1 MRKKLLVL
9 LLSLVLC
16 VSLLPAGAMAAIE
29 YGVFVGNTQ
38 VTSDNAADVLGN
50 GTVSYDEGSN
60 TLKLNNAVVG
70 SIIFNEVSGSAAV
83 EFTGN
88 NKVGGSIVSRGR
100 LTLKGSGTLELTY
113 TGEEAMSAVA
123 AMSNINFE
131 SGTVKIYCSQGFSIH
146 TSYDLNVWG
155 TAVVNIE
162 HRADS
167 EAVNV
172 NGTLT
177 VSDRG
182 QLHVTNAN
190 NKNAI
195 KANTLNV
202 SGGKLEARTTG
213 VQGKA
218 LSVGYQLNIS
228 GGEVLLNAA
237 GDYAAYCDGDISI
250 SGGSLYAYSGG
261 VTSETNEIYAGI
273 YSEYKL
279 NISGGIVTVEAE
291 SYYAVAV
298 GYEDLNIHDCV
309 FTSTAK
315 AVGRS
320 IEGKVNV
327 NNCWLG
333 CSSYEGID
341 TSNNVVFNGTAG
353 TAEGSAKAPDGAVVP
368 AGATLTVPA
377 GATLTVPEGS
387 RLTVPEGSTLTVEA
401 GATMTNNGKVVIDG
415 TLDNEGIYYE
425 NGETEGLVSGGGQMP
440 NNWVV
445 TLDYGYGGVV
455 KYYNVIKGENT
466 TLPDADRSGYA
477 FLGWQCG
484 GESYSAGDSVKVDG
498 NMTFTASWVSHPDS
512 GAFPGFGGSQGGTTE
527 SGQPESKPTEP
538 EPKPETPAVDFG
550 DVAASDWYYEAVEY
564 VCAKGLMDGVA
575 EGSFAPDG
583 TLTRAMVW
591 TILAR
596 ASGVD
601 TDGGASWYA
610 KAQEWAAAKGVS
622 DGENPDAAITREEF
636 VTMLW
641 RLAGEPVYTADLS
654 RVPDAGSISAW
665 AQQAM
670 CWAWATGLVEGDET
684 GAVSPAASASRAAAA
699 TLIMRYLEA

>member
-1 MRKKLLVL
+1 MRKKLPVL

-16 VSLLPAGAMAAIE
+16 VSLLPIGAMAYVTE

-50 GTVSYDEGSN
+50 GNVSYDAGSN
-60 TLKLNNAVVG
+60 TLKLNGAVVG
-70 SIIFNEVSGSAAV
+70 SIIFNEVSTSAFV
-83 EFTGN
+83 EFSGN
-88 NKVGGSIVSRGR
+88 NEVGGVIVSRGR
-100 LTLKGSGTLELTY
+100 LTLRGSGTLNLIY
-113 TGEEAMSAVA
+113 TGEEDMPAVA

-131 SGTVKIYCSQGFSIH
+131 SGTVNIKCANGYSIH
-146 TSYDLNVWG
+146 TTYDVNVWG
-155 TAVVNIE
+155 TAVVNID
-162 HRADS
+162 HQADS
-167 EAVNV
+167 EAVYV
-172 NGTLT
+172 NGTLN

-182 QLHVTNAN
+182 QLYVRNVNGQNAV
-190 NKNAI
+190 

-202 SGGKLEARTTG
+202 SGGRLVAKTPGA
-213 VQGKA
+213 QGKA
-218 LSVGYQLNIS
+218 LSIGYQLNIS
-228 GGEVLLNAA
+228 GGEVSLDAA
-237 GDYAAYCDGDISI
+237 HDYAVYADSSVNI
-250 SGGSLYAYSGG
+250 SGGSLDAYSGG
-261 VTSETNEIYAGI
+261 VTSDTYGIYAGI
-273 YSEYKL
+273 YADYDV
-279 NISGGIVTVEAE
+279 NITGGVVKIGAE
-291 SYYAVAV
+291 SDCAVAA
-298 GYEDLNIHDCV
+298 GGEDVNIHDCV
-309 FTSTAK
+309 FSSNAK
-315 AVGRS
+315 AVAKS
-320 IEGKVNV
+320 EVGKVNV
-327 NNCWLG
+327 NNCWLN
-333 CSSYEGID
+333 CSSYGGIS
-341 TSNNVVFNGTAG
+341 TENNVVFNGTAG
-353 TAEGSAKAPDGAVVP
+353 TVEGSAKAPDGAVVP
-368 AGATLTVPA
+368 AGATLTVP
-377 GATLTVPEGS
+377 EGS
-387 RLTVPEGSTLTVEA
+387 TLTVPEGSTLTVEA

-445 TLDYGYGGVV
+445 TLDYGFGDVV

-498 NMTFTASWVSHPDS
+498 NMTFTASWVSHPDL
-512 GAFPGFGGSQGGTTE
+512 GTFPGFGGSQGGTTE

-538 EPKPETPAVDFG
+538 EPKPETPAVDFS

-575 EGSFAPDG
+575 EGSFAPNG

-591 TILAR
+591 TIFAR

-610 KAQEWAAAKGVS
+610 KAQEWAAAKGIS

>member
-16 VSLLPAGAMAAIE
+16 VSLLPIGAMAADVE
-29 YGVFVGNTQ
+29 YGVFVGETQ
-38 VTSDNAADVLGN
+38 VTSGNAADALGN
-50 GTVSYDEGSN
+50 GKVSYDAGSN
-60 TLKLNNAVVG
+60 TLKLDGAVVG
-70 SIIFNEVSGSAAV
+70 SIIFNAVSEDASV
-83 EFTGN
+83 EFTGDN
-88 NKVGGSIVSRGR
+88 TVGGVIVSMGR
-100 LTLKGSGTLELTY
+100 LTLKGSGTLEIVY
-113 TGEEAMSAVA
+113 DGAEAMTAVA

-131 SGTVKIYCSQGFSIH
+131 SGTVNIKCANGYSIH
-146 TSYDLNVWG
+146 TTYDVNVWG
-155 TAVVNIE
+155 TAVVNID
-162 HRADS
+162 HQADS
-167 EAVNV
+167 EAVYV
-172 NGTLT
+172 NGTLN

-182 QLHVTNAN
+182 QLYVRNVNGQNAV
-190 NKNAI
+190 

-202 SGGKLEARTTG
+202 SGGRLVAKTPGA
-213 VQGKA
+213 QGKA
-218 LSVGYQLNIS
+218 LSIGYRLNIS
-228 GGEVLLNAA
+228 GGEVILRAEH
-237 GDYAAYCDGDISI
+237 DYAIYSDGSVSI
-250 SGGSLYAYSGG
+250 SGGSLDAYSGG
-261 VTSETNEIYAGI
+261 VTSDDYEIKAGI
-273 YSEYKL
+273 YAEYDV
-279 NISGGIVTVEAE
+279 NITGGVVKIVAE
-291 SYYAVAV
+291 SDYAVAA
-298 GYEDLNIHDCV
+298 GGGDLNIHDCV
-309 FTSTAK
+309 FSSTAK
-315 AVGRS
+315 AVANS
-320 IEGKVNV
+320 DYGKVNV
-327 NNCWLG
+327 NNCWLN
-333 CSSYEGID
+333 CSSYEGIS
-341 TSNNVVFNGTAG
+341 TANNVVFEGTTGTVNG
-353 TAEGSAKAPDGAVVP
+353 SSKAPNGS
-368 AGATLTVPA
+368 TVPA
-377 GATLTVPEGS
+377 NGTLTVPEGS
-387 RLTVPEGSTLTVEA
+387 TLTVPQGSTLTVEA
-401 GATMTNNGKVVIDG
+401 GATMTNNGKVVING
-415 TLDNEGIYYE
+415 TLDNEGTYNE

-445 TLDYGYGGVV
+445 ILDYGYGDVV

-466 TLPDADRSGYA
+466 TLPNADRSGYA

-512 GAFPGFGGSQGGTTE
+512 GTFPGFGGSQGGTTE

-550 DVAASDWYYEAVEY
+550 DVTASDWYYEAVEY

-575 EGSFAPDG
+575 EGSFAPNG

-591 TILAR
+591 TIFAR

-610 KAQEWAAAKGVS
+610 KAQEWAAAKGIS

>member
-1 MRKKLLVL
+1 MRKKLLAL
-9 LLSLVLC
+9 LLALALC
-16 VSLLPAGAMAAIE
+16 ASLLPAGAMAADVE
-29 YGVFVGNTQ
+29 YGVFVGETQ
-38 VTSDNAADVLGN
+38 VTSGNAADVLGN
-50 GTVSYDEGSN
+50 GKVSYDAGSN
-60 TLKLNNAVVG
+60 TLKLDGAVVG
-70 SIIFNEVSGSAAV
+70 SIIFNAVSEDASV
-83 EFTGN
+83 EFTGDN
-88 NKVGGSIVSRGR
+88 TVGGVIVSRGR
-100 LTLKGSGTLELTY
+100 LTLRGSGTLNLIY
-113 TGEEAMSAVA
+113 TGEEDMPAVA

-131 SGTVKIYCSQGFSIH
+131 SGTVNINSSHGFSIH
-146 TSYDLNVWG
+146 TTYDVNVWG

-162 HRADS
+162 HQANY

-172 NGTLT
+172 NGTLN

-182 QLHVTNAN
+182 QLYVTNEN
-190 NKNAI
+190 GQNAI

-202 SGGKLEARTTG
+202 SGGKLVANTPG
-213 VQGKA
+213 AQGKA
-218 LSVGYQLNIS
+218 LSIGYRLNIS
-228 GGEVLLNAA
+228 GGEVILRAEH
-237 GDYAAYCDGDISI
+237 DYAIYSDGSVSI
-250 SGGSLYAYSGG
+250 SGGSLDAYSGG
-261 VTSETNEIYAGI
+261 VTSDDYEIKAGI
-273 YSEYKL
+273 YAEYDV
-279 NISGGIVTVEAE
+279 NITGGVVKIVAE
-291 SYYAVAV
+291 SDYAVAA
-298 GYEDLNIHDCV
+298 GGGDLNIHDCV
-309 FTSTAK
+309 FSSTAK
-315 AVGRS
+315 AVANS
-320 IEGKVNV
+320 DYGKVNV
-327 NNCWLG
+327 NNCWLN
-333 CSSYEGID
+333 CSSYEGIS
-341 TSNNVVFNGTAG
+341 TANNVVFEGTTGTVNG
-353 TAEGSAKAPDGAVVP
+353 SSKAPNGS
-368 AGATLTVPA
+368 TVPA
-377 GATLTVPEGS
+377 NGTLTVPEGS
-387 RLTVPEGSTLTVEA
+387 TLTVPQGSTLTVEA
-401 GATMTNNGKVVIDG
+401 GATMTNNGKVVING
-415 TLDNEGIYYE
+415 TLDNEGTYNE

-445 TLDYGYGGVV
+445 TLDYGFGDVV

-466 TLPDADRSGYA
+466 TLPNADRSGYA

-512 GAFPGFGGSQGGTTE
+512 GTFPGFGGSQGGTTE

-538 EPKPETPAVDFG
+538 EPKPETPAVDFR
-550 DVAASDWYYEAVEY
+550 DVTASDWYYEAVEY

-575 EGSFAPDG
+575 EGSFAPNG

-596 ASGVD
+596 ASSVD

-610 KAQEWAAAKGVS
+610 KAQEWATAKGIS

-654 RVPDAGSISAW
+654 RVPDAGSISTW

>member
-1 MRKKLLVL
+1 M
-9 LLSLVLC
+9 
-16 VSLLPAGAMAAIE
+16 
-29 YGVFVGNTQ
+29 
-38 VTSDNAADVLGN
+38 
-50 GTVSYDEGSN
+50 
-60 TLKLNNAVVG
+60 
-70 SIIFNEVSGSAAV
+70 
-83 EFTGN
+83 
-88 NKVGGSIVSRGR
+88 
-100 LTLKGSGTLELTY
+100 
-113 TGEEAMSAVA
+113 
-123 AMSNINFE
+123 
-131 SGTVKIYCSQGFSIH
+131 
-146 TSYDLNVWG
+146 
-155 TAVVNIE
+155 
-162 HRADS
+162 
-167 EAVNV
+167 
-172 NGTLT
+172 
-177 VSDRG
+177 
-182 QLHVTNAN
+182 
-190 NKNAI
+190 
-195 KANTLNV
+195 
-202 SGGKLEARTTG
+202 
-213 VQGKA
+213 
-218 LSVGYQLNIS
+218 
-228 GGEVLLNAA
+228 
-237 GDYAAYCDGDISI
+237 
-250 SGGSLYAYSGG
+250 
-261 VTSETNEIYAGI
+261 
-273 YSEYKL
+273 
-279 NISGGIVTVEAE
+279 
-291 SYYAVAV
+291 

-320 IEGKVNV
+320 IEGKVNI
-327 NNCWLG
+327 NNCWLD

-353 TAEGSAKAPDGAVVP
+353 TVEGSAKAPDGAV
-368 AGATLTVPA
+368 VPA

-445 TLDYGYGGVV
+445 TLDYGFGDVV

-466 TLPDADRSGYA
+466 TLPNADRSGYA

-512 GAFPGFGGSQGGTTE
+512 GTFPGFGGSQGGTTDP
-527 SGQPESKPTEP
+527 GQPESKPTEP
-538 EPKPETPAVDFG
+538 EPKPETPAVDFS
-550 DVAASDWYYEAVEY
+550 DVASSDWYYEAVEY
-564 VCAKGLMDGVA
+564 VCTKGLMDGVA

-610 KAQEWAAAKGVS
+610 KAQEWATAKGIS

-654 RVPDAGSISAW
+654 RVPDAGSISTW

>member
-1 MRKKLLVL
+1 M
-9 LLSLVLC
+9 
-16 VSLLPAGAMAAIE
+16 
-29 YGVFVGNTQ
+29 
-38 VTSDNAADVLGN
+38 
-50 GTVSYDEGSN
+50 
-60 TLKLNNAVVG
+60 
-70 SIIFNEVSGSAAV
+70 
-83 EFTGN
+83 
-88 NKVGGSIVSRGR
+88 SRGR
-100 LTLKGSGTLELTY
+100 LTLRGSGTLNLIY
-113 TGEEAMSAVA
+113 TGEEDMPAVA

-131 SGTVKIYCSQGFSIH
+131 SGTVNINSSHGFSIH
-146 TSYDLNVWG
+146 TTYDVNVWG

-162 HRADS
+162 HQANS

-172 NGTLT
+172 NGTLN

-182 QLHVTNAN
+182 QLYVTNEN
-190 NKNAI
+190 GQNAI

-202 SGGKLEARTTG
+202 SGGKLVANTPG
-213 VQGKA
+213 AQGKA
-218 LSVGYQLNIS
+218 LSIGYQLNIS
-228 GGEVLLNAA
+228 GGEVSLDAA
-237 GDYAAYCDGDISI
+237 HDYAVYADSSVNI
-250 SGGSLYAYSGG
+250 SGGSLNAYSGG
-261 VTSETNEIYAGI
+261 VTSENYAIYAGV
-273 YSEYKL
+273 YADYGV
-279 NISGGIVTVEAE
+279 NITGGVVKIEAKSDYTVA
-291 SYYAVAV
+291 A
-298 GYEDLNIHDCV
+298 GGEDVNIHDCV
-309 FTSTAK
+309 FSSTAK
-315 AVGRS
+315 AVAKSYYGN
-320 IEGKVNV
+320 VNV
-327 NNCWLG
+327 NNCWLN
-333 CSSYEGID
+333 CSSYEGIS
-341 TSNNVVFNGTAG
+341 TENNVVFTGTTGTVNG
-353 TAEGSAKAPDGAVVP
+353 SSKAPNGS
-368 AGATLTVPA
+368 TVPA
-377 GATLTVPEGS
+377 NGTLTVPEGS
-387 RLTVPEGSTLTVEA
+387 TLTVPQGSTLTVEA

-445 TLDYGYGGVV
+445 TLDYGYGDVV

-512 GAFPGFGGSQGGTTE
+512 GTFPGFGGSQGGTTE
-527 SGQPESKPTEP
+527 PGQPDSKPT

-550 DVAASDWYYEAVEY
+550 DVTASDWYYEAVEY

-575 EGSFAPDG
+575 EGSFAPNG

-610 KAQEWAAAKGVS
+610 KAQEWATAKGIS

-654 RVPDAGSISAW
+654 RVPDAGSISTW

-670 CWAWATGLVEGDET
+670 CWAWATGLIEGDET

>member
-1 MRKKLLVL
+1 MRKKLLAL
-9 LLSLVLC
+9 LLALALC
-16 VSLLPAGAMAAIE
+16 ASLLPIGAMAYVTE

-38 VTSDNAADVLGN
+38 VTSDNAADVLDN
-50 GTVSYDEGSN
+50 GKVSYDAGSN
-60 TLKLNNAVVG
+60 TLKLNDAVVG
-70 SIIFNEVSGSAAV
+70 SIIFNEVSTSAFV
-83 EFTGN
+83 EFSGN
-88 NKVGGSIVSRGR
+88 NKVGGVIVSRGR
-100 LTLKGSGTLELTY
+100 LTLRGSGTLNLIY
-113 TGEEAMSAVA
+113 TGEEDMPAVA

-131 SGTVKIYCSQGFSIH
+131 SGTVNINSSHGFSIH
-146 TSYDLNVWG
+146 TTYDVNVWG

-162 HRADS
+162 HQANY

-172 NGTLT
+172 NGTLN

-182 QLHVTNAN
+182 QLYVKNTNGQ
-190 NKNAI
+190 NAI

-202 SGGKLEARTTG
+202 SGGKLVAETQG
-213 VQGKA
+213 NQGKA

-237 GDYAAYCDGDISI
+237 GDYAVYCDGDISI
-250 SGGSLYAYSGG
+250 SGGSLDAYSGG
-261 VTSETNEIYAGI
+261 VTSDTYEIYAGI

-279 NISGGIVTVEAE
+279 NISGGIVTVKAE
-291 SYYAVAV
+291 SDCAVAA
-298 GYEDLNIHDCV
+298 GGEDVNIHDCV
-309 FTSTAK
+309 FSSNAK
-315 AVGRS
+315 AVAKS
-320 IEGKVNV
+320 EVGKVNV
-327 NNCWLG
+327 NNCWLN
-333 CSSYEGID
+333 CSSYGGIS
-341 TSNNVVFNGTAG
+341 TENNVVFNGTAG
-353 TAEGSAKAPDGAVVP
+353 TVEGSAKAPDGAVVP
-368 AGATLTVPA
+368 AGAT
-377 GATLTVPEGS
+377 
-387 RLTVPEGSTLTVEA
+387 LTVPEGSTLTVEA

-445 TLDYGYGGVV
+445 TLDYGFGDVA

-466 TLPDADRSGYA
+466 TLPNADRSGYA
-477 FLGWQCG
+477 LLGWQCG

-498 NMTFTASWVSHPDS
+498 DMTFTASWVSHPDP
-512 GAFPGFGGSQGGTTE
+512 GTFPGFGGSQGGTTE
-527 SGQPESKPTEP
+527 PGQPDSKPT

-550 DVAASDWYYEAVEY
+550 DVTASDWYYEAVEY

-601 TDGGASWYA
+601 TDGGVSWYA

>member
-1 MRKKLLVL
+1 MRKKLPVL

-16 VSLLPAGAMAAIE
+16 VSLLPIGAMAYVTE

-38 VTSDNAADVLGN
+38 VTSDNAADVLSN
-50 GTVSYDEGSN
+50 GKVSYDAGSN
-60 TLKLNNAVVG
+60 TLKLNDAVVE
-70 SIIFNEVSGSAAV
+70 SIVFNEVSTSASV
-83 EFTGN
+83 EFTGDN
-88 NKVGGSIVSRGR
+88 TVGGSIVSMGR
-100 LTLKGSGTLELTY
+100 LTIKGSGTLEIVY
-113 TGEEAMSAVA
+113 DGVEAMSAVA

-131 SGTVKIYCSQGFSIH
+131 SGTVNIKCANGFSIH
-146 TSYDLNVWG
+146 TTYDVNVWG

-162 HRADS
+162 HQANS

-172 NGTLT
+172 NGTLN

-182 QLHVTNAN
+182 QLYVKNTNGQ
-190 NKNAI
+190 NAI

-202 SGGKLEARTTG
+202 SGGKLVAETPGA
-213 VQGKA
+213 QGKA
-218 LSVGYQLNIS
+218 LSIGYQLNIS
-228 GGEVLLNAA
+228 GGEVVLRAEH
-237 GDYAAYCDGDISI
+237 DYAVYSDGSVSI
-250 SGGSLYAYSGG
+250 SGGSLDAYSGG
-261 VTSETNEIYAGI
+261 VTTENYDIYAGI
-273 YSEYKL
+273 YANYNV
-279 NISGGIVTVEAE
+279 NISGGIVTVEAK
-291 SYYAVAV
+291 SDYAVAA
-298 GYEDLNIHDCV
+298 GGDLNIHDCV
-309 FTSTAK
+309 FTTDAD
-315 AVGRS
+315 AVARS
-320 IEGKVNV
+320 YYGNVNV
-327 NNCWLG
+327 NNCWLN
-333 CSSYEGID
+333 CSSYDGI
-341 TSNNVVFNGTAG
+341 SMENNVVFNGTAG
-353 TAEGSAKAPDGAVVP
+353 TVEGSAKAPDGAV
-368 AGATLTVPA
+368 VPA

-415 TLDNEGIYYE
+415 TLDNKGTYYE
-425 NGETEGLVSGGGQMP
+425 NGETAGLVSGGGQMP

-445 TLDYGYGGVV
+445 TLDYGFGDVV

-466 TLPDADRSGYA
+466 TLPNADRSGYA

-498 NMTFTASWVSHPDS
+498 DMTFTASWASHPDS
-512 GAFPGFGGSQGGTTE
+512 GTFPGFGGSQGGTTE
-527 SGQPESKPTEP
+527 PGQPESKPT
-538 EPKPETPAVDFG
+538 EPKPETPAVDFS

-575 EGSFAPDG
+575 EGSFAPNG
-583 TLTRAMVW
+583 MLTRAMVW

-601 TDGGASWYA
+601 TDGGVSWYA

-654 RVPDAGSISAW
+654 RVPDAGSISTW

>member
-16 VSLLPAGAMAAIE
+16 ASLLPAGAMAADVE
-29 YGVFVGNTQ
+29 YGVFVGETQ
-38 VTSDNAADVLGN
+38 VTSGNAADVLGN
-50 GTVSYDEGSN
+50 GKVSYDAGSN
-60 TLKLNNAVVG
+60 TLKLDGAVVG
-70 SIIFNEVSGSAAV
+70 SIIFNEVSTSAFV
-83 EFTGN
+83 EFSGN
-88 NKVGGSIVSRGR
+88 NEVGGVIVSRGR
-100 LTLKGSGTLELTY
+100 LTLRGSGTLNLIY
-113 TGEEAMSAVA
+113 TGEEDMPAVA

-131 SGTVKIYCSQGFSIH
+131 SGTVNINSCHGFSIH
-146 TSYDLNVWG
+146 TTYDVNVWG

-162 HRADS
+162 HQANS

-172 NGTLT
+172 NGTLN

-182 QLHVTNAN
+182 QLYVRNVNGQNAV
-190 NKNAI
+190 

-202 SGGKLEARTTG
+202 SGGRLVAKTPGA
-213 VQGKA
+213 QGKA
-218 LSVGYQLNIS
+218 LSIGYQLNIS
-228 GGEVLLNAA
+228 GGEVSLDAA
-237 GDYAAYCDGDISI
+237 HDYAVYADSSVNI
-250 SGGSLYAYSGG
+250 SGGSLNAYSGG
-261 VTSETNEIYAGI
+261 VTSENYAIYAGV
-273 YSEYKL
+273 YADYGV
-279 NISGGIVTVEAE
+279 NITGGVVKIEAKSDYTVA
-291 SYYAVAV
+291 A
-298 GYEDLNIHDCV
+298 GGEDVNIHDCV
-309 FTSTAK
+309 FSSTAK
-315 AVGRS
+315 AVAKSYYGN
-320 IEGKVNV
+320 VNV
-327 NNCWLG
+327 NNCWLN
-333 CSSYEGID
+333 CSSYEGIS
-341 TSNNVVFNGTAG
+341 TENNVVFTGTTGTVNG
-353 TAEGSAKAPDGAVVP
+353 SSKAPNGS
-368 AGATLTVPA
+368 TVPA
-377 GATLTVPEGS
+377 NGTLTVPEGS
-387 RLTVPEGSTLTVEA
+387 TLTVPQGSTLTVEA

-445 TLDYGYGGVV
+445 TLDYGFGDVV

-512 GAFPGFGGSQGGTTE
+512 GTFPGFGGSQGGTTE
-527 SGQPESKPTEP
+527 PGQPESKPT
-538 EPKPETPAVDFG
+538 EPKPETPAVDFS

-575 EGSFAPDG
+575 EGSFAPNG

-591 TILAR
+591 TIFAR

-610 KAQEWAAAKGVS
+610 KAQEWAAAKGIS

>member
-16 VSLLPAGAMAAIE
+16 VSLLPIGAMAAIE

-60 TLKLNNAVVG
+60 TLKLDGAVVG
-70 SIIFNEVSGSAAV
+70 SIIFNAVSEDASV
-83 EFTGN
+83 EFTGDN
-88 NKVGGSIVSRGR
+88 TVGGVIVSMGR
-100 LTLKGSGTLELTY
+100 LTLKGSGTLEIVY
-113 TGEEAMSAVA
+113 DGAEAMTAVA

-131 SGTVKIYCSQGFSIH
+131 SGTVNIKCANGYSIH
-146 TSYDLNVWG
+146 TTYDVNVWG
-155 TAVVNIE
+155 TAVVNID
-162 HRADS
+162 HQADS
-167 EAVNV
+167 EAVYV
-172 NGTLT
+172 NGTLN

-182 QLHVTNAN
+182 QLYVRNVNGQNAV
-190 NKNAI
+190 

-202 SGGKLEARTTG
+202 SGGRLVAKTPGA
-213 VQGKA
+213 QGKA
-218 LSVGYQLNIS
+218 LSIGYRLNIS
-228 GGEVLLNAA
+228 GGEVILRAEH
-237 GDYAAYCDGDISI
+237 DYAIYSDGSVSI
-250 SGGSLYAYSGG
+250 SGGSLDAYSGG
-261 VTSETNEIYAGI
+261 VTSDDYEIKAGI
-273 YSEYKL
+273 YAEYDV
-279 NISGGIVTVEAE
+279 NITGGVVKIVAE
-291 SYYAVAV
+291 SDYAVAA
-298 GYEDLNIHDCV
+298 GGGDLNIHDCV
-309 FTSTAK
+309 FSSTAK
-315 AVGRS
+315 AVANS
-320 IEGKVNV
+320 DYGKVNV
-327 NNCWLG
+327 NNCWLN
-333 CSSYEGID
+333 CSSYEGIS
-341 TSNNVVFNGTAG
+341 TANNVVFEGTTGTVNG
-353 TAEGSAKAPDGAVVP
+353 SSKAPNGS
-368 AGATLTVPA
+368 TVPA
-377 GATLTVPEGS
+377 NGTLTVPEGS
-387 RLTVPEGSTLTVEA
+387 TLTVPQGSTLTVEA

-425 NGETEGLVSGGGQMP
+425 NGGTEGLVSGGGQMP

-445 TLDYGYGGVV
+445 TLDYGYGDVV

-512 GAFPGFGGSQGGTTE
+512 GTFPGFGGSQGGTTE
-527 SGQPESKPTEP
+527 SSQPESKPTEP
-538 EPKPETPAVDFG
+538 EPKPETPAVDFS
-550 DVAASDWYYEAVEY
+550 DVASSDWYYEAVEY

-575 EGSFAPDG
+575 EGSFAPNG

-610 KAQEWAAAKGVS
+610 KTQEWAAAKGIS

-654 RVPDAGSISAW
+654 RVPDAGSISTW

-670 CWAWATGLVEGDET
+670 CWAWATGLIEGDET

>member
-1 MRKKLLVL
+1 MRKKLLAL
-9 LLSLVLC
+9 LLALALC
-16 VSLLPAGAMAAIE
+16 ASLLPAGAMAADVE
-29 YGVFVGNTQ
+29 YGVFVGETQ
-38 VTSDNAADVLGN
+38 VTSGNAADVLGN

-155 TAVVNIE
+155 TAVVNID
-162 HRADS
+162 HQADS
-167 EAVNV
+167 EAVYV
-172 NGTLT
+172 NGTLN

-182 QLHVTNAN
+182 QLYVRNVNGQNAV
-190 NKNAI
+190 

-202 SGGKLEARTTG
+202 SGGRLVAKTPGA
-213 VQGKA
+213 QGKA
-218 LSVGYQLNIS
+218 LSIGYQLNIS
-228 GGEVLLNAA
+228 GGEVSLDAA
-237 GDYAAYCDGDISI
+237 HDYAVYADSSVNI
-250 SGGSLYAYSGG
+250 SGGSLNAYSGG
-261 VTSETNEIYAGI
+261 VTSDDYEIKAGI
-273 YSEYKL
+273 YAEYDV
-279 NISGGIVTVEAE
+279 NITGGVVKIVAE
-291 SYYAVAV
+291 SDCAVAA
-298 GYEDLNIHDCV
+298 GGEDVNIHDCV
-309 FTSTAK
+309 FSSTAK
-315 AVGRS
+315 AVARS
-320 IEGKVNV
+320 EEGKVNI

-341 TSNNVVFNGTAG
+341 TSSNVVFNGTAG
-353 TAEGSAKAPDGAVVP
+353 TVEGSAKAPDGAVVP
-368 AGATLTVPA
+368 AGATLTVP
-377 GATLTVPEGS
+377 EGS
-387 RLTVPEGSTLTVEA
+387 TLTVPEGSTLTVEA

-445 TLDYGYGGVV
+445 TLDYGFGDVV

-512 GAFPGFGGSQGGTTE
+512 GTFPGFGGSQGGTTE

-538 EPKPETPAVDFG
+538 EPKPETPAVDFS
-550 DVAASDWYYEAVEY
+550 DVASSDWYYEAVEY

-575 EGSFAPDG
+575 EGSFAPNG

-601 TDGGASWYA
+601 TDGGVSWYA

>member
-16 VSLLPAGAMAAIE
+16 VSLLPIGAMAAVNGSGILL
-29 YGVFVGNTQ
+29 VMVGDTQ
-38 VTSDNAADVLGN
+38 VTDKNASDVLGD
-50 GTVSYDEGSN
+50 GTVSYDSASN
-60 TLKLNNAVVG
+60 TLKLNNAIVG
-70 SIIFNEVSGSAAV
+70 TIVFEGNYSQATI

-88 NKVGGSIVSRGR
+88 NRVGGVIVSMGR
-100 LTLKGSGTLELTY
+100 LTLKGSGTLEIVY
-113 TGEEAMSAVA
+113 DGAEAMTAVA

-131 SGTVKIYCSQGFSIH
+131 SGTVNIKCANGYSIH
-146 TSYDLNVWG
+146 TTYDVNVWG
-155 TAVVNIE
+155 TAVVNID
-162 HRADS
+162 HQADS
-167 EAVNV
+167 EAVYV
-172 NGTLT
+172 NGTLN

-182 QLHVTNAN
+182 QLYVRNVNGQNAV
-190 NKNAI
+190 

-202 SGGKLEARTTG
+202 SGGRLVAKTPGA
-213 VQGKA
+213 QGKA
-218 LSVGYQLNIS
+218 LSIGYQLNIS
-228 GGEVLLNAA
+228 GGEVSLDAA
-237 GDYAAYCDGDISI
+237 HDYAVYADSSVNI
-250 SGGSLYAYSGG
+250 SGGSLNAYSGG
-261 VTSETNEIYAGI
+261 VTSENYAIYAGV
-273 YSEYKL
+273 YADYGV
-279 NISGGIVTVEAE
+279 NITGGVVKIEAKSDYTVA
-291 SYYAVAV
+291 A
-298 GYEDLNIHDCV
+298 GGEDVNIHDCV
-309 FTSTAK
+309 FSSTAK
-315 AVGRS
+315 AVAKSYYGN
-320 IEGKVNV
+320 VNV
-327 NNCWLG
+327 NNCWLN
-333 CSSYEGID
+333 CSSYEGIS
-341 TSNNVVFNGTAG
+341 TENNVVFTGTTGTVNG
-353 TAEGSAKAPDGAVVP
+353 SSKAPNGS
-368 AGATLTVPA
+368 TVPA
-377 GATLTVPEGS
+377 NGTLTVPEGS
-387 RLTVPEGSTLTVEA
+387 TLTVPQGSTLTVEA

-445 TLDYGYGGVV
+445 TLDYGFGDVV

-512 GAFPGFGGSQGGTTE
+512 GTFPGFGGSQGGTTE

-538 EPKPETPAVDFG
+538 EPKPETPAVDFS
-550 DVAASDWYYEAVEY
+550 DVASSDWYYEAVEY

-575 EGSFAPDG
+575 EGSFAPNG

>member
-1 MRKKLLVL
+1 MRKKLLLL

-16 VSLLPAGAMAAIE
+16 VSLLPIGAMAAVNGSGILL
-29 YGVFVGNTQ
+29 VMVGDTQ
-38 VTSDNAADVLGN
+38 VTDKNASDVLGD
-50 GTVSYDEGSN
+50 GTVSYDSASN
-60 TLKLNNAVVG
+60 TLKLNNAIVG
-70 SIIFNEVSGSAAV
+70 TIVFEGNYSQATI
-83 EFTGN
+83 EFTGS
-88 NKVGGSIVSRGR
+88 NKVDGSIVSWGD
-100 LTLKGSGTLELTY
+100 LTFRGSGALDVINARESD
-113 TGEEAMSAVA
+113 MA
-123 AMSNINFE
+123 AIASQDQIIFE
-131 SGTVKIYCSQGFSIH
+131 SGTVNISSGYGYSINTLYNVRVQGS
-146 TSYDLNVWG
+146 
-155 TAVVNIE
+155 AEVNIV
-162 HRADS
+162 HKSAS
-167 EAVNV
+167 VAINT
-172 NGTLT
+172 NGTLY
-177 VSDRG
+177 VSGNGR
-182 QLHVTNAN
+182 LKVEN
-190 NKNAI
+190 NRAFNAI
-195 KANTLNV
+195 NAKAVDV
-202 SGGKLEARTTG
+202 SGGKLDVVASG
-213 VQGKA
+213 SQGKA

-228 GGEVLLNAA
+228 GGEVILNAA

-250 SGGSLYAYSGG
+250 SGGSLDAYSGG
-261 VTSETNEIYAGI
+261 VTSENYAIYAGV
-273 YSEYKL
+273 YADYGV
-279 NISGGIVTVEAE
+279 NITGGVVKIEAKSDYTVA
-291 SYYAVAV
+291 A
-298 GYEDLNIHDCV
+298 GGEDVNIHDCV
-309 FTSTAK
+309 FSSTAK
-315 AVGRS
+315 AVAKSYYGN
-320 IEGKVNV
+320 VNV
-327 NNCWLG
+327 NNCWLN
-333 CSSYEGID
+333 CSSYEGIS
-341 TSNNVVFNGTAG
+341 TENNVVFTGTTGTVNG
-353 TAEGSAKAPDGAVVP
+353 SSKAPNGS
-368 AGATLTVPA
+368 TVPA
-377 GATLTVPEGS
+377 NGTLTVPEGS
-387 RLTVPEGSTLTVEA
+387 TLTVPQGSTLTVEA

-445 TLDYGYGGVV
+445 TLDYGFGDVV

-512 GAFPGFGGSQGGTTE
+512 GTFPGFGGSQGGTTE
-527 SGQPESKPTEP
+527 PGQPESKPT
-538 EPKPETPAVDFG
+538 EPKPETPAVDFS

-575 EGSFAPDG
+575 EGSFAPNG

-591 TILAR
+591 TIFAR

-610 KAQEWAAAKGVS
+610 KAQEWAAAKGIS

>member
-1 MRKKLLVL
+1 MRKKLLAL
-9 LLSLVLC
+9 LLALALC
-16 VSLLPAGAMAAIE
+16 ASLLPAGAMAADVE
-29 YGVFVGNTQ
+29 YGVFVGETQ
-38 VTSDNAADVLGN
+38 VTSGNAADVLGN
-50 GTVSYDEGSN
+50 GKVSYDAGSN
-60 TLKLNNAVVG
+60 TLKLDGAVVG
-70 SIIFNEVSGSAAV
+70 SIIFNAVSEDASV
-83 EFTGN
+83 EFTGDN
-88 NKVGGSIVSRGR
+88 TVGGVIVSMGR
-100 LTLKGSGTLELTY
+100 LTLRGSGTLNLIY
-113 TGEEAMSAVA
+113 TGEEDMPAVA

-131 SGTVKIYCSQGFSIH
+131 SGTVNINSSHGFSIH
-146 TSYDLNVWG
+146 TTYDVNVWG

-162 HRADS
+162 HQANS

-172 NGTLT
+172 NGTLN

-182 QLHVTNAN
+182 QLYVTNEN
-190 NKNAI
+190 GQNAI

-202 SGGKLEARTTG
+202 SGGKLVANTPG
-213 VQGKA
+213 AQGKA
-218 LSVGYQLNIS
+218 LSIGYRLNIS
-228 GGEVLLNAA
+228 GGEVILRAEH
-237 GDYAAYCDGDISI
+237 DYAIYSDGSVSI
-250 SGGSLYAYSGG
+250 SGGSLDAYSGG
-261 VTSETNEIYAGI
+261 VTSDDYEIKAGI
-273 YSEYKL
+273 YAEYDV
-279 NISGGIVTVEAE
+279 NITGGVVKIVAE
-291 SYYAVAV
+291 SDYAVAA
-298 GYEDLNIHDCV
+298 GGGDLNIHDCV
-309 FTSTAK
+309 FSSTAK
-315 AVGRS
+315 AVANS
-320 IEGKVNV
+320 DYGKVNV
-327 NNCWLG
+327 NNCWLN
-333 CSSYEGID
+333 CSSYEGIS
-341 TSNNVVFNGTAG
+341 TANNVVFEGTTGTVNG
-353 TAEGSAKAPDGAVVP
+353 SSKAPNGS
-368 AGATLTVPA
+368 TVPA
-377 GATLTVPEGS
+377 NGTLTVPEGS
-387 RLTVPEGSTLTVEA
+387 TLIVPQGSTLTVEA
-401 GATMTNNGKVVIDG
+401 GATMTNNGKVVING
-415 TLDNEGIYYE
+415 TLDNEGTYNE

-445 TLDYGYGGVV
+445 TLDYGFGDVV

-477 FLGWQCG
+477 FLGWQCV

-512 GAFPGFGGSQGGTTE
+512 GTFPGFGGSQGGTTE

-538 EPKPETPAVDFG
+538 EPKPETPAVDFS
-550 DVAASDWYYEAVEY
+550 DVASSDWYYEAVEY

-575 EGSFAPDG
+575 EGSFAPNG

-654 RVPDAGSISAW
+654 RVPDAGSISTW

>member
-1 MRKKLLVL
+1 M
-9 LLSLVLC
+9 LLS
-16 VSLLPAGAMAAIE
+16 
-29 YGVFVGNTQ
+29 
-38 VTSDNAADVLGN
+38 
-50 GTVSYDEGSN
+50 
-60 TLKLNNAVVG
+60 
-70 SIIFNEVSGSAAV
+70 
-83 EFTGN
+83 
-88 NKVGGSIVSRGR
+88 
-100 LTLKGSGTLELTY
+100 
-113 TGEEAMSAVA
+113 
-123 AMSNINFE
+123 
-131 SGTVKIYCSQGFSIH
+131 
-146 TSYDLNVWG
+146 
-155 TAVVNIE
+155 
-162 HRADS
+162 
-167 EAVNV
+167 
-172 NGTLT
+172 
-177 VSDRG
+177 
-182 QLHVTNAN
+182 
-190 NKNAI
+190 
-195 KANTLNV
+195 
-202 SGGKLEARTTG
+202 
-213 VQGKA
+213 
-218 LSVGYQLNIS
+218 
-228 GGEVLLNAA
+228 AA

-250 SGGSLYAYSGG
+250 SGGSLDAYSGG
-261 VTSETNEIYAGI
+261 VTSDTYGIYAGI

-279 NISGGIVTVEAE
+279 NISGGIVTVEAK
-291 SYYAVAV
+291 SDYAVAV

-315 AVGRS
+315 AVGHS
-320 IEGKVNV
+320 IDGKVNI
-327 NNCWLG
+327 NNCWLD

-353 TAEGSAKAPDGAVVP
+353 TVEGSAKALDGAVVP
-368 AGATLTVPA
+368 AGATLTVP
-377 GATLTVPEGS
+377 EGS
-387 RLTVPEGSTLTVEA
+387 TLTVPEGSTLTVEA
-401 GATMTNNGKVVIDG
+401 GATMTNNGKAVIDG

-445 TLDYGYGGVV
+445 TLDYGFGDVV

-498 NMTFTASWVSHPDS
+498 NMTFTASWVSHPDL
-512 GAFPGFGGSQGGTTE
+512 GTFPGFGGSQGGTTE

-538 EPKPETPAVDFG
+538 EPKPETPAVDFS

-575 EGSFAPDG
+575 EGSFAPNG

-591 TILAR
+591 TIFAR

-610 KAQEWAAAKGVS
+610 KAQEWAAAKGIS

>member
-16 VSLLPAGAMAAIE
+16 VSLLPVGAMAAIE

-38 VTSDNAADVLGN
+38 VTSANAADVLGN

-237 GDYAAYCDGDISI
+237 GDYAVYCDGDISI
-250 SGGSLYAYSGG
+250 SGGSLDAYRGG
-261 VTSETNEIYAGI
+261 VTSDTYEIYAGI

-279 NISGGIVTVEAE
+279 NISGGIVTVKAE
-291 SYYAVAV
+291 SDYAVAV

-327 NNCWLG
+327 NNCWLD
-333 CSSYEGID
+333 CSSYGGIS
-341 TSNNVVFNGTAG
+341 TENNVVFNGTAG
-353 TAEGSAKAPDGAVVP
+353 TVEGSAKAPDGAVVP
-368 AGATLTVPA
+368 AGATLTVP
-377 GATLTVPEGS
+377 EGS
-387 RLTVPEGSTLTVEA
+387 TLTVPEGSTLTVEA

-512 GAFPGFGGSQGGTTE
+512 GTFPGFGGSQGGTTE
-527 SGQPESKPTEP
+527 PGQPESKPT

-550 DVAASDWYYEAVEY
+550 DVASSDWYYEAVEY

-575 EGSFAPDG
+575 EGSFAPNG

-654 RVPDAGSISAW
+654 RVPDAGSISTW

-670 CWAWATGLVEGDET
+670 CWAWATGLIEGDET

>member
-16 VSLLPAGAMAAIE
+16 VSLLPAGAMAADVE
-29 YGVFVGNTQ
+29 YGVFVGETQ
-38 VTSDNAADVLGN
+38 VTSGNAADVLGN
-50 GTVSYDEGSN
+50 GKVSYDAGSN
-60 TLKLNNAVVG
+60 TLKLNGAVVG
-70 SIIFNEVSGSAAV
+70 SIIFNEVSTSAFV
-83 EFTGN
+83 EFSGN
-88 NKVGGSIVSRGR
+88 NEVGGVIVSRGR
-100 LTLKGSGTLELTY
+100 LTLRGSGTLNLIY
-113 TGEEAMSAVA
+113 TDEEDMPAVA

-131 SGTVKIYCSQGFSIH
+131 SGTVNINSSHGFSIH
-146 TSYDLNVWG
+146 TTYDVNVWG

-162 HRADS
+162 HQANY

-172 NGTLT
+172 NGTLN

-182 QLHVTNAN
+182 QLYVTNEN
-190 NKNAI
+190 GQNAI

-202 SGGKLEARTTG
+202 SGGKLVAKTPG
-213 VQGKA
+213 AQGKA
-218 LSVGYQLNIS
+218 LSIGYQLNIS
-228 GGEVLLNAA
+228 GGEVSLDAA
-237 GDYAAYCDGDISI
+237 HDYAVYADSSVNI
-250 SGGSLYAYSGG
+250 SGGSLDAYSGG
-261 VTSETNEIYAGI
+261 VTTENYDIYAGI
-273 YSEYKL
+273 YANYNV
-279 NISGGIVTVEAE
+279 NISGGIVTVEAK
-291 SYYAVAV
+291 SDYAVAA
-298 GYEDLNIHDCV
+298 GGDLNIHDCV
-309 FTSTAK
+309 FTTDAD
-315 AVGRS
+315 AVARS
-320 IEGKVNV
+320 YYGNVNV
-327 NNCWLG
+327 NNCWLN
-333 CSSYEGID
+333 CSSYDGI
-341 TSNNVVFNGTAG
+341 SMENNVVFNGTAG
-353 TAEGSAKAPDGAVVP
+353 TAEGSAKAPDGAV
-368 AGATLTVPA
+368 VPA

-415 TLDNEGIYYE
+415 TLDNKGTYYE

-445 TLDYGYGGVV
+445 TLDYGYGDVV

-512 GAFPGFGGSQGGTTE
+512 GTFPGFGGSQGGTTE

-550 DVAASDWYYEAVEY
+550 DVTASDWYYEAVEY

-575 EGSFAPDG
+575 EGSFAPNG

-654 RVPDAGSISAW
+654 RVPDAGSISTW

-670 CWAWATGLVEGDET
+670 CWAWATGLIEGDET

>member
-1 MRKKLLVL
+1 MRKKLPVL

-16 VSLLPAGAMAAIE
+16 VSLLPAGAMAADVE
-29 YGVFVGNTQ
+29 YGVFVGETQ
-38 VTSDNAADVLGN
+38 VTSGNAADVLGN
-50 GTVSYDEGSN
+50 GKVSYDAGSN
-60 TLKLNNAVVG
+60 TLKLDSAVVG
-70 SIIFNEVSGSAAV
+70 SIIFNAVSEDASV
-83 EFTGN
+83 EFTGDN
-88 NKVGGSIVSRGR
+88 TVGGVIVSMGR
-100 LTLKGSGTLELTY
+100 LTLKGSGTLEIVY
-113 TGEEAMSAVA
+113 DGAEAMTAVA

-131 SGTVKIYCSQGFSIH
+131 SGTVNIKCANGYSIH
-146 TSYDLNVWG
+146 TTYDVNVWG

-368 AGATLTVPA
+368 AGATLTVP
-377 GATLTVPEGS
+377 EGS
-387 RLTVPEGSTLTVEA
+387 TLTVPEGSTLTVEA
-401 GATMTNNGKVVIDG
+401 GATMTNNGKVVIGG
-415 TLDNEGIYYE
+415 TLDNKGTYYE

-445 TLDYGYGGVV
+445 TLDYGYGDVA

-466 TLPDADRSGYA
+466 TLPNADRSGYA

-512 GAFPGFGGSQGGTTE
+512 GTFPGFGGSQGGTTE

-538 EPKPETPAVDFG
+538 EPKPETPAVDFS
-550 DVAASDWYYEAVEY
+550 DVASSDWYYEAVEY

-575 EGSFAPDG
+575 EGSFAPNG

-596 ASGVD
+596 ASSVD

-610 KAQEWAAAKGVS
+610 KAQEWATAKGIS

>member
-298 GYEDLNIHDCV
+298 VYEDLNIQDCV

-368 AGATLTVPA
+368 AGATLTVP
-377 GATLTVPEGS
+377 EGS
-387 RLTVPEGSTLTVEA
+387 TLTVPEGSTLTVEA
-401 GATMTNNGKVVIDG
+401 GATMTNNGKVVIGG
-415 TLDNEGIYYE
+415 TLDNKGTYYE

-445 TLDYGYGGVV
+445 TLDYGYGDVA

-466 TLPDADRSGYA
+466 TLPNADRSGYA
-477 FLGWQCG
+477 FHGWQCG

-512 GAFPGFGGSQGGTTE
+512 GTFPGFGGSQGGTTE
-527 SGQPESKPTEP
+527 PGQPESKPT

-575 EGSFAPDG
+575 EGSFAPNG

-610 KAQEWAAAKGVS
+610 KAQEWAAAKGIS

-654 RVPDAGSISAW
+654 RVPDAGSISTW

-670 CWAWATGLVEGDET
+670 CWAWATGLIEGDET

>member
-16 VSLLPAGAMAAIE
+16 VSLLPIGAMAYVTE

-50 GTVSYDEGSN
+50 GNVSYDAGSN
-60 TLKLNNAVVG
+60 TLKLNGAVVG
-70 SIIFNEVSGSAAV
+70 SIIFNEVSTSAFV
-83 EFTGN
+83 EFSGN
-88 NKVGGSIVSRGR
+88 NEVGGVIVSRGR
-100 LTLKGSGTLELTY
+100 LTLRGSGTLNLIY
-113 TGEEAMSAVA
+113 TGEEDMPAVA

-131 SGTVKIYCSQGFSIH
+131 SGTVNINSSHGFSIH
-146 TSYDLNVWG
+146 TTYDVNVWG

-162 HRADS
+162 HQANY

-172 NGTLT
+172 NGTLN

-182 QLHVTNAN
+182 QLYVTNEN
-190 NKNAI
+190 GQNAI

-237 GDYAAYCDGDISI
+237 GDYAVYCDGDISI
-250 SGGSLYAYSGG
+250 SGGSLDAYRGG
-261 VTSETNEIYAGI
+261 VTSDTYEIYAGI

-279 NISGGIVTVEAE
+279 NISGGIVTVKAE
-291 SYYAVAV
+291 SDYAVAV

-327 NNCWLG
+327 NNCWLD

-341 TSNNVVFNGTAG
+341 TSSNVVFNGTAG
-353 TAEGSAKAPDGAVVP
+353 TVEGSAKAPDGAVVP
-368 AGATLTVPA
+368 AGATLTVP
-377 GATLTVPEGS
+377 EGS
-387 RLTVPEGSTLTVEA
+387 TLTVPEGSTLTVEA

-445 TLDYGYGGVV
+445 TLDYGYGDVV

-466 TLPDADRSGYA
+466 TLPNADRSGYA
-477 FLGWQCG
+477 FHGWQCG

-498 NMTFTASWVSHPDS
+498 NMTFTASWVSHPDP
-512 GAFPGFGGSQGGTTE
+512 GTFPGFGGSQGGTTE
-527 SGQPESKPTEP
+527 PGQPDSKPT

-550 DVAASDWYYEAVEY
+550 DVTASDWYYEAVEY

-601 TDGGASWYA
+601 TDAGVSWYA
-610 KAQEWAAAKGVS
+610 KAQEWAAAKGIS

>member
-16 VSLLPAGAMAAIE
+16 VSLLPIGAMAAVNGSGILL
-29 YGVFVGNTQ
+29 VMVGDTQ
-38 VTSDNAADVLGN
+38 VTDKNASDVLGD
-50 GTVSYDEGSN
+50 GTVSYDSASN
-60 TLKLNNAVVG
+60 TLKLNNAIVG
-70 SIIFNEVSGSAAV
+70 TIVFEGNYSQATI

-88 NKVGGSIVSRGR
+88 NKVDGSIVSWGD
-100 LTLKGSGTLELTY
+100 LTFRGSGVLDVIDARESD
-113 TGEEAMSAVA
+113 MA
-123 AMSNINFE
+123 AIASQDQIIFE
-131 SGTVKIYCSQGFSIH
+131 SGTVNISSGYGYSINTLYNVRVQGS
-146 TSYDLNVWG
+146 
-155 TAVVNIE
+155 AEVNIV
-162 HRADS
+162 HQSAS
-167 EAVNV
+167 VAINT
-172 NGTLT
+172 NGTLYVSGNGRLT
-177 VSDRG
+177 VE
-182 QLHVTNAN
+182 
-190 NKNAI
+190 NKRAFNAI
-195 KANTLNV
+195 NAIAVDV
-202 SGGKLEARTTG
+202 SGGKLDVVASG
-213 VQGKA
+213 SQGKA

-237 GDYAAYCDGDISI
+237 GDYAVFCDGTISI
-250 SGGSLYAYSGG
+250 SGGSFNAYSGG
-261 VTSETNEIYAGI
+261 VSSETYEIYAGI
-273 YSEYKL
+273 YADYDV
-279 NISGGIVTVEAE
+279 NITGGVVKIGAE
-291 SYYAVAV
+291 SDCAVAA
-298 GYEDLNIHDCV
+298 GGEDVNIHDCV
-309 FTSTAK
+309 FSSNAK
-315 AVGRS
+315 AVAKS
-320 IEGKVNV
+320 EVGKVNV
-327 NNCWLG
+327 NNCWLN
-333 CSSYEGID
+333 CSSYGGIS
-341 TSNNVVFNGTAG
+341 TENNVVFNGTAG
-353 TAEGSAKAPDGAVVP
+353 TVEGSAKAPDGAVVP
-368 AGATLTVPA
+368 AGATLTVP
-377 GATLTVPEGS
+377 EGCT
-387 RLTVPEGSTLTVEA
+387 LTVPEGSTLTVEA

-415 TLDNEGIYYE
+415 TLDNKGTYYE

-445 TLDYGYGGVV
+445 TLDYGFGDVV

-466 TLPDADRSGYA
+466 TLPNADRSGYA
-477 FLGWQCG
+477 LLGWQCG

-498 NMTFTASWVSHPDS
+498 DMTFTASWVSHPDS
-512 GAFPGFGGSQGGTTE
+512 GTFPGFGGSQGGTTE
-527 SGQPESKPTEP
+527 PGQPDSKPT
-538 EPKPETPAVDFG
+538 EPKPETPAVDFS

-575 EGSFAPDG
+575 EGSFAPNG
-583 TLTRAMVW
+583 MLTRAMVW

-610 KAQEWAAAKGVS
+610 KAQEWATAKGIS

-654 RVPDAGSISAW
+654 RVPDAGSISTW

>member
-16 VSLLPAGAMAAIE
+16 VSLLPAGAMAAVNGSGILL
-29 YGVFVGNTQ
+29 VMVGDTQ
-38 VTSDNAADVLGN
+38 VTDKNASDVLGD
-50 GTVSYDEGSN
+50 GTVSYDSASN
-60 TLKLNNAVVG
+60 TLKLNNAIVG
-70 SIIFNEVSGSAAV
+70 TIVFEGNYSQATI
-83 EFTGN
+83 EFTGS
-88 NKVGGSIVSRGR
+88 NKVDGSIVSWGD
-100 LTLKGSGTLELTY
+100 LTFRGSGALDVINARESD
-113 TGEEAMSAVA
+113 MA
-123 AMSNINFE
+123 AIASQDQIIFE
-131 SGTVKIYCSQGFSIH
+131 SGTVNISSGYGYAINTLYNVRVQGS
-146 TSYDLNVWG
+146 
-155 TAVVNIE
+155 AEVNIV
-162 HRADS
+162 HRSAS
-167 EAVNV
+167 VAINS
-172 NGTLT
+172 NGTLYVSGNGRLT
-177 VSDRG
+177 VE
-182 QLHVTNAN
+182 
-190 NKNAI
+190 NKRAFNAI
-195 KANTLNV
+195 NARAVDV
-202 SGGKLEARTTG
+202 SGGKLDVVASG
-213 VQGKA
+213 SQGKA

-237 GDYAAYCDGDISI
+237 GDYAVFCDGTISI
-250 SGGSLYAYSGG
+250 SGGSFNAYSGG
-261 VTSETNEIYAGI
+261 VSSETYEIYAGI
-273 YSEYKL
+273 YADYDV
-279 NISGGIVTVEAE
+279 NITGGVVKIGAE
-291 SYYAVAV
+291 SDCAVAA
-298 GYEDLNIHDCV
+298 GGEDVNIHDCV
-309 FTSTAK
+309 FSSNAK
-315 AVGRS
+315 AVAKS
-320 IEGKVNV
+320 EVGKVNV
-327 NNCWLG
+327 NNCWLN
-333 CSSYEGID
+333 CSSYGGIS
-341 TSNNVVFNGTAG
+341 TENNVVFNGTAG
-353 TAEGSAKAPDGAVVP
+353 TVEGSAKAPDGAVVP
-368 AGATLTVPA
+368 AGATLTVP
-377 GATLTVPEGS
+377 EGS
-387 RLTVPEGSTLTVEA
+387 TLTVPEGSTLTVEA

-415 TLDNEGIYYE
+415 TLDNKGTYYE

-445 TLDYGYGGVV
+445 TLDYGFGDVV

-466 TLPDADRSGYA
+466 TLPNADRSGYA

-498 NMTFTASWVSHPDS
+498 DMTFTASWVSHPDS
-512 GAFPGFGGSQGGTTE
+512 GTFPGFGGSQGGTTE
-527 SGQPESKPTEP
+527 PGQPDSKPT

-550 DVAASDWYYEAVEY
+550 DVTASDWYYEAVEY

>member
-1 MRKKLLVL
+1 MRKKLLAL
-9 LLSLVLC
+9 LLALALC
-16 VSLLPAGAMAAIE
+16 ASLLPAGAMAADVE
-29 YGVFVGNTQ
+29 YGVFVGETQ
-38 VTSDNAADVLGN
+38 VTSGNAADVLGN
-50 GTVSYDEGSN
+50 GKVSYDAGSN
-60 TLKLNNAVVG
+60 TLKLDGAVVG
-70 SIIFNEVSGSAAV
+70 SIIFNAVSEDASV
-83 EFTGN
+83 EFTGDN
-88 NKVGGSIVSRGR
+88 TVGGVIVSMGR
-100 LTLKGSGTLELTY
+100 LTLKGSGTLEIVY
-113 TGEEAMSAVA
+113 DGAEAMTAVA

-182 QLHVTNAN
+182 QLHVRNVN
-190 NKNAI
+190 GQNAI

-202 SGGKLEARTTG
+202 SGGKLEAKTTG
-213 VQGKA
+213 AQGKA
-218 LSVGYQLNIS
+218 LSIGYQLNIS
-228 GGEVLLNAA
+228 GGEVSLDAA
-237 GDYAAYCDGDISI
+237 HDYAVYADSSVNI
-250 SGGSLYAYSGG
+250 SGGSLNAYSGG
-261 VTSETNEIYAGI
+261 VTSENYAIYAGV
-273 YSEYKL
+273 YADYGV
-279 NISGGIVTVEAE
+279 NITGGVVKIEAKSDYTVA
-291 SYYAVAV
+291 A
-298 GYEDLNIHDCV
+298 GGEDVNIHDCV
-309 FTSTAK
+309 FSSTAK
-315 AVGRS
+315 AVANS
-320 IEGKVNV
+320 DYGKVNV
-327 NNCWLG
+327 NNCWLD

-353 TAEGSAKAPDGAVVP
+353 TVEGSAKAPDGAVVP
-368 AGATLTVPA
+368 AGATLTVP
-377 GATLTVPEGS
+377 EGS
-387 RLTVPEGSTLTVEA
+387 TLTVPEGSTLTVEA

-498 NMTFTASWVSHPDS
+498 DMTFTASWVSHPDL
-512 GAFPGFGGSQGGTTE
+512 GTFPGFGGSQGGTTE
-527 SGQPESKPTEP
+527 PGQPDSKPT
-538 EPKPETPAVDFG
+538 EPKPETPAVDFS
-550 DVAASDWYYEAVEY
+550 DVASSDWYYEAVEY

-610 KAQEWAAAKGVS
+610 KAQEWATAKGIS

>member
-1 MRKKLLVL
+1 MRKKLLAL
-9 LLSLVLC
+9 LLALALC
-16 VSLLPAGAMAAIE
+16 ASLLPAGAMAADVE
-29 YGVFVGNTQ
+29 YGVFVGETQ
-38 VTSDNAADVLGN
+38 VTSGNAADVLGN
-50 GTVSYDEGSN
+50 GKVSYDAGSN
-60 TLKLNNAVVG
+60 TLKLDGAVVG
-70 SIIFNEVSGSAAV
+70 SIIFNAVSEDASV
-83 EFTGN
+83 EFTGDN
-88 NKVGGSIVSRGR
+88 TVGGVIVSMGR
-100 LTLKGSGTLELTY
+100 LTLKGSGTLEIVY
-113 TGEEAMSAVA
+113 DGAEAMTAVA

-131 SGTVKIYCSQGFSIH
+131 SGTVNIKCANGYSIH
-146 TSYDLNVWG
+146 TTYDVNVCG
-155 TAVVNIE
+155 TAVVNID
-162 HRADS
+162 HQADS
-167 EAVNV
+167 EAVYV
-172 NGTLT
+172 NGTLN

-182 QLHVTNAN
+182 QLYVRNVNGQNAV
-190 NKNAI
+190 

-353 TAEGSAKAPDGAVVP
+353 TVEGSAKAPDGAVVP
-368 AGATLTVPA
+368 AGATLTVP
-377 GATLTVPEGS
+377 EGS
-387 RLTVPEGSTLTVEA
+387 TLTVPEGSTLTVEA

-415 TLDNEGIYYE
+415 TLDNKGTYYE

-445 TLDYGYGGVV
+445 TLDYGFGDVV

-466 TLPDADRSGYA
+466 TLPNADRSGYA

-498 NMTFTASWVSHPDS
+498 DMTFTASWVSHPDS
-512 GAFPGFGGSQGGTTE
+512 GTFPGFGGSQGGTTDP
-527 SGQPESKPTEP
+527 GQPESKPT

-550 DVAASDWYYEAVEY
+550 DVTASDWYYEAVEY

-575 EGSFAPDG
+575 EGSFAPNG

-610 KAQEWAAAKGVS
+610 KAQEWATAKGIS

>member
-16 VSLLPAGAMAAIE
+16 VSLLPIGAMAYVTE

-38 VTSDNAADVLGN
+38 VTSDNAADVLSN
-50 GTVSYDEGSN
+50 GKVSYDAGSN
-60 TLKLNNAVVG
+60 TLKLNDAVVE
-70 SIIFNEVSGSAAV
+70 SIVFNEVSTSASV
-83 EFTGN
+83 EFTGDN
-88 NKVGGSIVSRGR
+88 TVGGSIVSMGR
-100 LTLKGSGTLELTY
+100 LTIKGSGTLEIVY
-113 TGEEAMSAVA
+113 DGVEAMSAVA

-131 SGTVKIYCSQGFSIH
+131 SGTVNIKCANGFSIH
-146 TSYDLNVWG
+146 TTYDVNVWG

-162 HRADS
+162 HQANS

-172 NGTLT
+172 NGTLN

-182 QLHVTNAN
+182 QLYVKNTNGQ
-190 NKNAI
+190 NAI

-237 GDYAAYCDGDISI
+237 GDYAVYCDGDISI
-250 SGGSLYAYSGG
+250 SGGSLDAYSGG
-261 VTSETNEIYAGI
+261 VTSDTYEIYAGI

-279 NISGGIVTVEAE
+279 NISGGIVTVKAE
-291 SYYAVAV
+291 SDYAVAV

-315 AVGRS
+315 VVGCS

-327 NNCWLG
+327 NNCWLD

-353 TAEGSAKAPDGAVVP
+353 TVEGSAKAPDGAVVP
-368 AGATLTVPA
+368 AGATLTVP
-377 GATLTVPEGS
+377 EGS
-387 RLTVPEGSTLTVEA
+387 TLTVPEGSTLTVEA

-445 TLDYGYGGVV
+445 TLDYGFGDVV

-512 GAFPGFGGSQGGTTE
+512 GTFPGFGGSQGGTTDP
-527 SGQPESKPTEP
+527 GQPESKPT

-550 DVAASDWYYEAVEY
+550 DVTASDWYYEAVEY

-575 EGSFAPDG
+575 EGSFAPNG

-654 RVPDAGSISAW
+654 RVPDAGSISTW

>member
-16 VSLLPAGAMAAIE
+16 VSLLPIGAMAAVN
-29 YGVFVGNTQ
+29 GSGTLLVMVGDTQ
-38 VTSDNAADVLGN
+38 VTDKNASDVLGD
-50 GTVSYDEGSN
+50 GTVSYDSASN
-60 TLKLNNAVVG
+60 TLKLNNAIVG
-70 SIIFNEVSGSAAV
+70 TIVFEGNYSQATI
-83 EFTGN
+83 EFTGS
-88 NKVGGSIVSRGR
+88 NKVDGSIVSWGD
-100 LTLKGSGTLELTY
+100 LTFRGSGALDVINARESD
-113 TGEEAMSAVA
+113 MA
-123 AMSNINFE
+123 AIASQDQIIFE
-131 SGTVKIYCSQGFSIH
+131 SGTVNISSGYGYSINTLYNVRVQGS
-146 TSYDLNVWG
+146 
-155 TAVVNIE
+155 AEVNIV
-162 HRADS
+162 HQSAS
-167 EAVNV
+167 VAINTH
-172 NGTLT
+172 GTLY
-177 VSDRG
+177 VSGNGR
-182 QLHVTNAN
+182 LKVEN
-190 NKNAI
+190 NRAFNAI
-195 KANTLNV
+195 NTRAVDV
-202 SGGKLEARTTG
+202 SGGKLDVVASG
-213 VQGKA
+213 SQGKA

-228 GGEVLLNAA
+228 GGEVLLSAA

-250 SGGSLYAYSGG
+250 SGGSLDAYSGG
-261 VTSETNEIYAGI
+261 VTTENYDIYAGI
-273 YSEYKL
+273 YADYDV
-279 NISGGIVTVEAE
+279 NITGGVVKIEAE
-291 SYYAVAV
+291 SDYAVAAD
-298 GYEDLNIHDCV
+298 GGDLNIHDCV
-309 FTSTAK
+309 FSSTAK
-315 AVGRS
+315 AVANS
-320 IEGKVNV
+320 DYGKVNV
-327 NNCWLG
+327 NNCWLN
-333 CSSYEGID
+333 CSSYEGIS
-341 TSNNVVFNGTAG
+341 TANNVVFEGTTGTVNG
-353 TAEGSAKAPDGAVVP
+353 SSKAPNGS
-368 AGATLTVPA
+368 TVPA
-377 GATLTVPEGS
+377 NGTLTVPEGS
-387 RLTVPEGSTLTVEA
+387 TLTVPQGSTLTVEA
-401 GATMTNNGKVVIDG
+401 GATMTNNGKVVING
-415 TLDNEGIYYE
+415 TLDNEGTYNE

-445 TLDYGYGGVV
+445 TLDYGYGDVV

-466 TLPDADRSGYA
+466 TLPNADRSGYA

-498 NMTFTASWVSHPDS
+498 DMTFTASWVSHPDP
-512 GAFPGFGGSQGGTTE
+512 GTFPGFGGSQGGTTDP
-527 SGQPESKPTEP
+527 GQPESKPT

-550 DVAASDWYYEAVEY
+550 DVTASDWYYEAVEY

-575 EGSFAPDG
+575 EGSFAPNG

-610 KAQEWAAAKGVS
+610 KSQEWAAAKGVS

>member
-1 MRKKLLVL
+1 MRKKLLAL
-9 LLSLVLC
+9 LLALALC
-16 VSLLPAGAMAAIE
+16 ASLLPAGAMAADVE
-29 YGVFVGNTQ
+29 YGVFVGETQ
-38 VTSDNAADVLGN
+38 VTSGNAADVLGN
-50 GTVSYDEGSN
+50 GKVSYDAGSN
-60 TLKLNNAVVG
+60 TLKLDGAVVG
-70 SIIFNEVSGSAAV
+70 SIIFNAVSEDASV
-83 EFTGN
+83 EFTGDN
-88 NKVGGSIVSRGR
+88 TVGGVIVSMGR
-100 LTLKGSGTLELTY
+100 LTLKGSGTLEIVY
-113 TGEEAMSAVA
+113 DGAEAMTAVA

-213 VQGKA
+213 AQGKA
-218 LSVGYQLNIS
+218 LSIGYQLNIS
-228 GGEVLLNAA
+228 GGEVSLDAA
-237 GDYAAYCDGDISI
+237 HDYAVYADSSVNI
-250 SGGSLYAYSGG
+250 SGGSLNAYSGG
-261 VTSETNEIYAGI
+261 VTSENYAIYAGV
-273 YSEYKL
+273 YADYGV
-279 NISGGIVTVEAE
+279 NITGGVVKIEAKSDYTVA
-291 SYYAVAV
+291 A
-298 GYEDLNIHDCV
+298 GGEDVNIHDCV
-309 FTSTAK
+309 FSSTAK
-315 AVGRS
+315 AVANS
-320 IEGKVNV
+320 DYGKVNV
-327 NNCWLG
+327 NNCWLD

-353 TAEGSAKAPDGAVVP
+353 TVEGSAKAPDGAVVP
-368 AGATLTVPA
+368 AGATLTVP
-377 GATLTVPEGS
+377 EGS
-387 RLTVPEGSTLTVEA
+387 TLTVPEGSTLTVEA

-445 TLDYGYGGVV
+445 TLDYGFGDVV

-512 GAFPGFGGSQGGTTE
+512 GTFPGFGGSQGGTTE
-527 SGQPESKPTEP
+527 PGQPESKPT

-550 DVAASDWYYEAVEY
+550 DVTASDWYYEAVEY

-575 EGSFAPDG
+575 EGSFAPNG

-610 KAQEWAAAKGVS
+610 KAQEWATAKGIS

-670 CWAWATGLVEGDET
+670 CWAWATGLIEGDET

>member
-1 MRKKLLVL
+1 MRKKLPVL

-16 VSLLPAGAMAAIE
+16 VSLLPIGAMAAVNGSGILL
-29 YGVFVGNTQ
+29 VMVGDTQ
-38 VTSDNAADVLGN
+38 VTDKNASDVLGN
-50 GTVSYDEGSN
+50 GTVSYDSASN
-60 TLKLNNAVVG
+60 TLKLNNAIVG
-70 SIIFNEVSGSAAV
+70 TIVFEGNYSQATI
-83 EFTGN
+83 EFTGS
-88 NKVGGSIVSRGR
+88 NKVDGSIVSWGD
-100 LTLKGSGTLELTY
+100 LTFRGSGALDVIDARESD
-113 TGEEAMSAVA
+113 MA
-123 AMSNINFE
+123 AIASQDQIIFE
-131 SGTVKIYCSQGFSIH
+131 SGTVNISSGYGYSINTLYNVRVQGS
-146 TSYDLNVWG
+146 
-155 TAVVNIE
+155 AEVNIV
-162 HRADS
+162 HQSAS
-167 EAVNV
+167 VAINT
-172 NGTLT
+172 NGTLYVSGNGRLT
-177 VSDRG
+177 VE
-182 QLHVTNAN
+182 
-190 NKNAI
+190 NKRAFNAI
-195 KANTLNV
+195 NAIAVDV
-202 SGGKLEARTTG
+202 SGGKLDVVASG
-213 VQGKA
+213 SQGKA
-218 LSVGYQLNIS
+218 LSIGYQLNIS
-228 GGEVLLNAA
+228 GGEVSLDAA
-237 GDYAAYCDGDISI
+237 HDYAVYADSSVNI
-250 SGGSLYAYSGG
+250 SGGSLDAYSGG
-261 VTSETNEIYAGI
+261 VTSDTYGIYAGI
-273 YSEYKL
+273 YADYDV
-279 NISGGIVTVEAE
+279 NITGGVVKIGAE
-291 SYYAVAV
+291 SDCAVAA
-298 GYEDLNIHDCV
+298 GGEDVNIHDCV
-309 FTSTAK
+309 FSSNAK
-315 AVGRS
+315 AVAKS
-320 IEGKVNV
+320 EVGKVNV
-327 NNCWLG
+327 NNCWLD

-353 TAEGSAKAPDGAVVP
+353 TVEGSAKAPDGAVVP
-368 AGATLTVPA
+368 AGATLTVP
-377 GATLTVPEGS
+377 EGS
-387 RLTVPEGSTLTVEA
+387 TLTVPEGSTLTVEA
-401 GATMTNNGKVVIDG
+401 GATMTNNGKAVIDG

-445 TLDYGYGGVV
+445 TLDYGFGDVV

-498 NMTFTASWVSHPDS
+498 DMTFTASWVSHPDL
-512 GAFPGFGGSQGGTTE
+512 GTFPGFGGSQGGTTDP
-527 SGQPESKPTEP
+527 GQPESKPT

-550 DVAASDWYYEAVEY
+550 DVTASDWYYEAVEY

-575 EGSFAPDG
+575 EGSFAPNG

-622 DGENPDAAITREEF
+622 DGENSDAAITREEF

>member
-16 VSLLPAGAMAAIE
+16 VSLLPIGAMAAIE

-250 SGGSLYAYSGG
+250 SGGSLDAYSGG
-261 VTSETNEIYAGI
+261 VTSENYAIYAGV
-273 YSEYKL
+273 YADYGV
-279 NISGGIVTVEAE
+279 NITGGVVKIEAKSDYTVA
-291 SYYAVAV
+291 A
-298 GYEDLNIHDCV
+298 GGEDVNIHDCV
-309 FTSTAK
+309 FSSTAK
-315 AVGRS
+315 AVARS
-320 IEGKVNV
+320 EEGKVNI
-327 NNCWLG
+327 NNCWLD

-341 TSNNVVFNGTAG
+341 TSNNVVFTGTAG
-353 TAEGSAKAPDGAVVP
+353 TVEGSAKAPDGAVVP
-368 AGATLTVPA
+368 AGATLTVP
-377 GATLTVPEGS
+377 EGS
-387 RLTVPEGSTLTVEA
+387 TLTVPEGSTLTVEA

-445 TLDYGYGGVV
+445 TLDYGFGDVV

-512 GAFPGFGGSQGGTTE
+512 GTFPGFGGSQGGTTE

-538 EPKPETPAVDFG
+538 EPKPETPAVDFS
-550 DVAASDWYYEAVEY
+550 DVASSDWYYEAVEY
-564 VCAKGLMDGVA
+564 VCAKGLIDGVA
-575 EGSFAPDG
+575 EGSFAPNG

-610 KAQEWAAAKGVS
+610 KAQEWAAAKGIS

>member
-1 MRKKLLVL
+1 MRKKLLAL
-9 LLSLVLC
+9 LLALALC
-16 VSLLPAGAMAAIE
+16 ASLLPAGAMAADVE
-29 YGVFVGNTQ
+29 YGVFVGETQ
-38 VTSDNAADVLGN
+38 VTSGNAADVLGN
-50 GTVSYDEGSN
+50 GKVSYDAGSN
-60 TLKLNNAVVG
+60 TLKLDGAVVG
-70 SIIFNEVSGSAAV
+70 SIIFNAVSEDASV
-83 EFTGN
+83 EFTGDN
-88 NKVGGSIVSRGR
+88 TVGGVIVSMGR
-100 LTLKGSGTLELTY
+100 LTLKGSGTLEIVY
-113 TGEEAMSAVA
+113 DGAEAMTAVA

-131 SGTVKIYCSQGFSIH
+131 SGTVNIKCANGYSIH
-146 TSYDLNVWG
+146 TTYDVNVWG

-237 GDYAAYCDGDISI
+237 GDYAVYCDGDISI
-250 SGGSLYAYSGG
+250 SGGSLDAYRGG
-261 VTSETNEIYAGI
+261 VTSDTYEIYAGI

-279 NISGGIVTVEAE
+279 NISGGIVTVKAE
-291 SYYAVAV
+291 SDYAVAV

-327 NNCWLG
+327 NNCWLD

-353 TAEGSAKAPDGAVVP
+353 TVEGSAKAPDGAVVP
-368 AGATLTVPA
+368 AGATLTVP
-377 GATLTVPEGS
+377 EGS
-387 RLTVPEGSTLTVEA
+387 TLTVPEGSTLTVEA

-445 TLDYGYGGVV
+445 TLDYGFGDVV

-466 TLPDADRSGYA
+466 TLPNADRSGYA

-512 GAFPGFGGSQGGTTE
+512 GTFPGFGGSQGGTTE
-527 SGQPESKPTEP
+527 SGQPESKPTEL

-550 DVAASDWYYEAVEY
+550 DVTASDWYYEAVEY
-564 VCAKGLMDGVA
+564 VCTKGLMDGVA
-575 EGSFAPDG
+575 EGSFAPNG

-596 ASGVD
+596 ASSVD

-610 KAQEWAAAKGVS
+610 KAQEWATAKGIS

-654 RVPDAGSISAW
+654 RVPDAGSISTW

>member
-16 VSLLPAGAMAAIE
+16 VSLLPIGAMAAVNGSGILL
-29 YGVFVGNTQ
+29 VMVGDTQ
-38 VTSDNAADVLGN
+38 VTDKNASDVLGD
-50 GTVSYDEGSN
+50 GTVSYDSASN
-60 TLKLNNAVVG
+60 TLKLNNAIVG
-70 SIIFNEVSGSAAV
+70 TIVFEGNYSQATI
-83 EFTGN
+83 EFTGS
-88 NKVGGSIVSRGR
+88 NKVDGSIVSWGD
-100 LTLKGSGTLELTY
+100 LTFRGSGVLDVINARESD
-113 TGEEAMSAVA
+113 MA
-123 AMSNINFE
+123 AIASQDQIIFE
-131 SGTVKIYCSQGFSIH
+131 SGTVNISSGYGYSINTLYNVRVQGS
-146 TSYDLNVWG
+146 
-155 TAVVNIE
+155 AEVNIV
-162 HRADS
+162 HQSAS
-167 EAVNV
+167 VAINT
-172 NGTLT
+172 NGTLYVSGNGRLT
-177 VSDRG
+177 VE
-182 QLHVTNAN
+182 
-190 NKNAI
+190 NKRAFNAI
-195 KANTLNV
+195 NARAVDV
-202 SGGKLEARTTG
+202 SGGKLDVVASG
-213 VQGKA
+213 SQGKA

-228 GGEVLLNAA
+228 GGEVILNAA

-250 SGGSLYAYSGG
+250 SGGSLDAYSGG
-261 VTSETNEIYAGI
+261 VTSENYAIYAGV
-273 YSEYKL
+273 YADYGV
-279 NISGGIVTVEAE
+279 NITGGVVKIGAE
-291 SYYAVAV
+291 SDCAVAA
-298 GYEDLNIHDCV
+298 GGGDLNIHDCV
-309 FTSTAK
+309 FSSTAK
-315 AVGRS
+315 AVANS
-320 IEGKVNV
+320 DYGKVNV
-327 NNCWLG
+327 NNCWLN
-333 CSSYEGID
+333 CSSYEGIS
-341 TSNNVVFNGTAG
+341 TANNVVFEGTTGTVNG
-353 TAEGSAKAPDGAVVP
+353 SSKAPNGS
-368 AGATLTVPA
+368 TVPA
-377 GATLTVPEGS
+377 NGTLTVPEGS
-387 RLTVPEGSTLTVEA
+387 TLTVPQGSTLTVEA

-445 TLDYGYGGVV
+445 TLDYGYGDVV

-466 TLPDADRSGYA
+466 TLPNADRSGYA
-477 FLGWQCG
+477 FHGWQCG

-498 NMTFTASWVSHPDS
+498 NMTFTASWVSHPDP
-512 GAFPGFGGSQGGTTE
+512 GTFPGFGGSQGGTTE
-527 SGQPESKPTEP
+527 PGQPDSKPT

-550 DVAASDWYYEAVEY
+550 DVTASDWYYEAVEY

-575 EGSFAPDG
+575 EGSFAPNG

-610 KAQEWAAAKGVS
+610 KAQEWATAKGIS

-654 RVPDAGSISAW
+654 RVPDAGSISTW

>member
-16 VSLLPAGAMAAIE
+16 VSLLPIGAMAAVNGSGILL
-29 YGVFVGNTQ
+29 VMVGDTQ
-38 VTSDNAADVLGN
+38 VTDKNASDVLGD
-50 GTVSYDEGSN
+50 GTVSYDSASN
-60 TLKLNNAVVG
+60 TLKLNNAIVG
-70 SIIFNEVSGSAAV
+70 TIVFEGNYSQATI
-83 EFTGN
+83 EFTGS
-88 NKVGGSIVSRGR
+88 NKVDGSIVSWGD
-100 LTLKGSGTLELTY
+100 LTFRGSGVLDVINARESD
-113 TGEEAMSAVA
+113 MA
-123 AMSNINFE
+123 AIASQDQIIFE
-131 SGTVKIYCSQGFSIH
+131 SGTVNISSGYGYSINTLYNVRVQGS
-146 TSYDLNVWG
+146 
-155 TAVVNIE
+155 AE
-162 HRADS
+162 
-167 EAVNV
+167 VNV
-172 NGTLT
+172 VHRSASVAINTNGTLY
-177 VSDRG
+177 VSGNGR
-182 QLHVTNAN
+182 LKVEN
-190 NKNAI
+190 NRAFNAI
-195 KANTLNV
+195 NARAVDV
-202 SGGKLEARTTG
+202 SGGKLDVVASG
-213 VQGKA
+213 SQGKA

-228 GGEVLLNAA
+228 GGEVILNAA

-250 SGGSLYAYSGG
+250 SGGSLDAYSGG
-261 VTSETNEIYAGI
+261 VTSENYAIYAGV
-273 YSEYKL
+273 YADYGV
-279 NISGGIVTVEAE
+279 NITGGVVKIEAKSDYTVA
-291 SYYAVAV
+291 A
-298 GYEDLNIHDCV
+298 GGEDVNIHDCV
-309 FTSTAK
+309 FSSTAK
-315 AVGRS
+315 AVARS
-320 IEGKVNV
+320 EEGKVNI
-327 NNCWLG
+327 NNCWLD

-341 TSNNVVFNGTAG
+341 TSNNVVFTGTAG
-353 TAEGSAKAPDGAVVP
+353 TVEGSAKALDGAVVP
-368 AGATLTVPA
+368 AGATLTVP
-377 GATLTVPEGS
+377 EGS
-387 RLTVPEGSTLTVEA
+387 TLTVPEGSTLTVEA

-445 TLDYGYGGVV
+445 TLDYGFGDVV

-466 TLPDADRSGYA
+466 TLPNADRSGYA

-512 GAFPGFGGSQGGTTE
+512 GTFPGFGGSQGGTTE

-538 EPKPETPAVDFG
+538 EPKPETHAVDFS
-550 DVAASDWYYEAVEY
+550 DVASSDWYYEAVEY

-575 EGSFAPDG
+575 EGSFAPNG

-610 KAQEWAAAKGVS
+610 KAQEWAAAKGIS